1 MNVITKSKTGANVEH
16 ALETL
21 VTEINEELKGV
32 DGKITNTQY
41 DISAGPAGACVS
53 VTLVINGNAPIHK
66 ELVGV
71 NEKGVSREHAMRKA
85 GAKLNKILEGKKGEI
100 ADIYAKTIVTPLP
113 GRVYT
118 TIIAAVNE
126 EALEKARN
134 ADIRRGRI
142 KKTLELLNNDPSAI
156 NVARVAEVFGVS
168 RTMIYRDLE
177 ALGFK
182 RGSFKEIK
190 ET

>member
-1 MNVITKSKTGANVEH
+1 MKVITKSKTGSNVGH

-21 VTEINEELKGV
+21 VTEINEDLKGV
-32 DGKITNTQY
+32 DGVITNTQY

-53 VTLVINGNAPIHK
+53 ITLVLNGNSPIRK

-71 NEKGVSREHAMRKA
+71 NEKGVSREHSMKKA
-85 GAKLNKILEGKKGEI
+85 GAKLSELLENKKGKI
-100 ADIYAKTIVTPLP
+100 ADVYTKTIVTPLP

-118 TIIAAVNE
+118 TVIAAVNE
-126 EALEKARN
+126 EVLEKARN
-134 ADIRRGRI
+134 SDIRRNRI
-142 KKTLELLNNDPSAI
+142 KKILELLNNDPSAI

-182 RGSFKEIK
+182 RGTFKEIK